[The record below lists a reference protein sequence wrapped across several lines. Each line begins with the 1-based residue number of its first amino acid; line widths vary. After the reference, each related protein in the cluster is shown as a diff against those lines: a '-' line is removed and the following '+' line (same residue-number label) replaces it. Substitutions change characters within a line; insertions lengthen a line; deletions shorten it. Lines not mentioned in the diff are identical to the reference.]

1 MFGKYEE
8 REMTGN
14 GNYIYLLN
22 FIWKNR
28 EITSGE
34 LIFGEFEQF
43 GTTVQQPEPE
53 INPVKFLGPY
63 HNP

>member
-53 INPVKFLGPY
+53 TNPVKFLGPY
-63 HNP
+63 LSL